1 MSDKIR
7 RILHVAPFNI
17 ANVPLSFVRAER
29 ELGFESRLLTLGR
42 NSRGYEE
49 DICLDLPFL
58 DFAVTRWAKTLF
70 SNPQRL
76 QVTNRR
82 LVLKEIPPVWTPHS
96 FFEDILVRGREMLWT
111 PKIRATLEEI
121 DFWNF
126 ELYQFDGGLE
136 FYRDGRIVRELKK
149 RGKKIVVCYTGS
161 DLRTRGVIKPVD
173 DAADVRVTVEYD
185 HLKLHPSIHHVFFP
199 FDARKFHV
207 QPVRERRDGG
217 LVIGHAPTN
226 RAAKGSDIIIEV
238 VNHLVSEIGG
248 RLLLIENMS
257 HQEAL
262 KAKAECDIFIDQIG
276 DLGYGINSLESL
288 AMGIPTCSCLVEGF
302 AEQYPDHPFSEVTAE
317 NLFERLQELCL
328 NFELR
333 RKYAERSR
341 EWVERVH
348 DGRESVRL
356 IYVYL
361 QESFNLLNF
370 KR

>member
-1 MSDKIR
+1 MKKNH
-7 RILHVAPFNI
+7 RILHIAPFNI
-17 ANVPLSFVRAER
+17 ADVPLSFVRAER
-29 ELGFESRLLTLGR
+29 ELEFESRLLTLGR

-58 DFAVTRWAKTLF
+58 DLAATRWAKKLF

-76 QVTNRR
+76 QVTNRKPQ
-82 LVLKEIPPVWTPHS
+82 LKEIPPVWSPHS

-126 ELYQFDGGLE
+126 NLYQFDGGLE
-136 FYRDGRIVRELKK
+136 FYRDGRIVQELKK
-149 RGKKIVVCYTGS
+149 LGRKIVVCYTGS

-185 HLKLHPSIHHVFFP
+185 HLKLHPNIHHVFFP
-199 FDARKFHV
+199 FDARAFRV
-207 QPVRERRDGG
+207 QPVREKRDGG

-238 VNHLVSEIGG
+238 VNRLVSEIGG
-248 RLLLIENMS
+248 RLLLIEGMS
-257 HQEAL
+257 HQDAL

-288 AMGIPTCSCLVEGF
+288 AMGIPTCTCLVEGF
-302 AEQYPDHPFSEVTAE
+302 ARQYSDHPFIEVDAE
-317 NLFERLQELCL
+317 NLFERLRALCL
-328 NFELR
+328 NSELR
-333 RKYAERSR
+333 RKYVERSR

-348 DGRESVRL
+348 DGRESVGR
-356 IYVYL
+356 I
-361 QESFNLLNF
+361 QDLLKSN
-370 KR
+370 

>member
-1 MSDKIR
+1 MSDKIC

-17 ANVPLSFVRAER
+17 ADVPMSFVRAER

-58 DFAVTRWAKTLF
+58 DFAVTRWAKKLF

-76 QVTNRR
+76 QITNRKPQH
-82 LVLKEIPPVWTPHS
+82 KEIPPVWSPHS
-96 FFEDILVRGREMLWT
+96 FFEDVLVRSREFLWT

-126 ELYQFDGGLE
+126 DLYQFDGGLE
-136 FYRDGRIVRELKK
+136 FYRDGRIVQELKK

-161 DLRTRGVIKPVD
+161 DLRTRGIIKPVD

-199 FDARKFHV
+199 FDARKFRA

-238 VNHLVSEIGG
+238 GNRLVSEIGG
-248 RLLLIENMS
+248 RLLLIEGMS
-257 HQEAL
+257 HQDAL
-262 KAKAECDIFIDQIG
+262 KAKAGCDIFIDQIG

-288 AMGIPTCSCLVEGF
+288 AMGIPTCTCLAEGF
-302 AEQYPDHPFSEVTAE
+302 AQQYPDHPFVEVTAE
-317 NLFERLQELCL
+317 NLFERLREVCL

-333 RKYAERSR
+333 RRFAEQSR
-341 EWVERVH
+341 EWVEKQH
-348 DGRESVRL
+348 DAIKSVKMIHHAL
-356 IYVYL
+356 
-361 QESFNLLNF
+361 
-370 KR
+370 